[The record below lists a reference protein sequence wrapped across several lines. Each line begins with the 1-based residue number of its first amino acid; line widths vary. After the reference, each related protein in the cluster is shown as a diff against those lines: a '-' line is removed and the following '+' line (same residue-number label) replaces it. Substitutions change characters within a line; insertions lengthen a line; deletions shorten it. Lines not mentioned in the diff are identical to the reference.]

1 MPHVLAQD
9 LRNAVLQAA
18 FKGELTKRN
27 TNDRSASEYL
37 NDIYLKQKR
46 LATSKAIKIGKYD
59 TNVKNDFDFDFPNEW
74 ELTKIGKISSLV
86 TKQTGFDYSKYIK
99 PNLLEG
105 KHDNCYPLIQ
115 TRNFKGEDF
124 DFDSKYYLPIEVGNE
139 YPNLVLNNPCLLLSI
154 VGASIGNVGL
164 YNHSTVGFI
173 GGAISKVNLID
184 NASLK
189 YVFYY
194 LQSPLGNYQIMKNYK
209 STAQGTITV
218 EDVRNIIVP
227 FPSIEEQARIVAKVD
242 ELMAKIDEYE
252 KIEKELTE
260 LQKAFPGNMKD
271 AILQAA
277 MQGKLTE
284 QLEKDENVYGLIKEI
299 SFRDK
304 KWKPIDEDELPFTIP
319 DNWGWMRLREF
330 STITAG
336 GTPNRSE
343 PRYWNGNIPWLKIG
357 NLTSKY
363 VTEADEF
370 ITEDG
375 LSNSSAKWVKKGTIL
390 YSIFASIGTVAILDF
405 EATTN
410 QAIAAV
416 TINERMNRDYMY
428 YVLTALKSVLVGQ
441 GHGMAQMNINQEI
454 LKNTPIPIPPIEEQQ
469 RIVDKLDRLL
479 PLCESLEAMI

>member
-18 FKGELTKRN
+18 IQGKLTTQLSTDQPVSLLLKNIQKEKEHLITDKIIKREKPLPPIDEEEIPFDIPDSWSWVRMPDISLKITDGTHHSPIN
-27 TNDRSASEYL
+27 SSVGDYMYVTAKNIKDDGVDLKNITYVSEKVHKEIYSRC
-37 NDIYLKQKR
+37 NPEYGDIL
-46 LATSKAIKIGKYD
+46 
-59 TNVKNDFDFDFPNEW
+59 
-74 ELTKIGKISSLV
+74 
-86 TKQTGFDYSKYIK
+86 YIK
-99 PNLLEG
+99 DG
-105 KHDNCYPLIQ
+105 ATTGIV
-115 TRNFKGEDF
+115 T
-124 DFDSKYYLPIEVGNE
+124 I
-139 YPNLVLNNPCLLLSI
+139 NNVSEPFSLLSSVALI
-154 VGASIGNVGL
+154 KLGSSINNKYVMYAMRSPIFYGKTRDLMQGTGITRITL
-164 YNHSTVGFI
+164 TV
-173 GGAISKVNLID
+173 ISNLI
-184 NASLK
+184 
-189 YVFYY
+189 F
-194 LQSPLGNYQIMKNYK
+194 PL
-209 STAQGTITV
+209 
-218 EDVRNIIVP
+218 P
-227 FPSIEEQARIVAKVD
+227 PIEEQARIVARVD

-260 LQKAFPGNMKD
+260 LQKAFPGAMKD

-284 QLEKDENVYGLIKEI
+284 QLESDDDVYKLCSDI
-299 SFRDK
+299 SVKDK
-304 KWKPIDEDELPFTIP
+304 KWKPIEEDETPFTIP
-319 DNWGWMRLREF
+319 DNWEWMRLREF
-330 STITAG
+330 SSITAG

-343 PRYWNGNIPWLKIG
+343 PKYWNGDIPWLKIG
-357 NLTSKY
+357 NMTSKY

-375 LSNSSAKWVKKGTIL
+375 LNNSSAKWVKKGTIL

-416 TINERMNRDYMY
+416 TINERINRDYMY

-469 RIVDKLDRLL
+469 RIVDKLDQLL
-479 PLCESLEAMI
+479 PLCEQLEKSIA